1 MTYGTTTTTWMPAAA
16 TDYTAL
22 QGKDVV
28 SADGEKVGSIKKVF
42 VPAGAF
48 AAAQGHYYFL
58 LDPGLMKE
66 WFGGFSDLYLPESAI
81 AAAGADHVTL
91 RYTRDQ
97 VKDLGWS
104 APPAEF
110 AADR

>member
-1 MTYGTTTTTWMPAAA
+1 MAYSATTTTWMPATA

-22 QGKDVV
+22 QGKAVF

-42 VPAGAF
+42 LPAGDFSAGR
-48 AAAQGHYYFL
+48 GHYYFL

-81 AAAGADHVTL
+81 ASAGDDRVTL
-91 RYTRDQ
+91 RYTKAQ
-97 VKDLGWS
+97 VKDLGWE
-104 APPAEF
+104 AQPADF
-110 AADR
+110 DAYR